1 MATSAASR
9 PAPSE
14 TEPPDTAP
22 SHAAPPIGDAPERT
36 SRRAGYID
44 WMRGLAV
51 IVMVFAH
58 AVDSWTR
65 LDERK
70 TQAYFWFLV
79 IAGMGAPMF
88 LWLAG
93 LSVPLAAHARLRRGA
108 TVADASWR
116 LQVRGWQIFGL
127 AMLFRLQAYVFSPG
141 ASLWGIFKVDIL
153 NVMGVSL
160 VVTAWLWGRSHSSHV
175 RIVMGALVAVVVV
188 VLSAPLRAWEWPA
201 LLPDPLEFYLRP
213 QPNRTTFT
221 LFPWMAFVPAGLMI
235 GEWLAMGGR
244 ARARPGAGVTLHAAF
259 AVVGSVFAV
268 AAYSLSFQPTL
279 VPGSQFWTTSP
290 AFFAIRAGA
299 LVAVLGL
306 CYFLVRPGGFWDRVT
321 LPRRWSPME
330 QLGRTSLFV
339 YWIHVELAYGIF
351 SRPLH
356 KQLSFEGAL
365 VASTAFMV
373 LLLGASVA
381 KTVWWDKRPV
391 RPPSSPLVPASSR

>member
-1 MATSAASR
+1 MSEAS
-9 PAPSE
+9 PAG
-14 TEPPDTAP
+14 PPAG
-22 SHAAPPIGDAPERT
+22 A

-58 AVDSWTR
+58 TVDSWTR
-65 LDERK
+65 LDQRK

-93 LSVPLAAHARLRRGA
+93 LSVPLAAHARMRRGA
-108 TVADASWR
+108 SVAEASWR

-160 VVTAWLWGRSHSSHV
+160 VVTAWLWGRTTSSRSRV
-175 RIVMGALVAVVVV
+175 LYAVLVAAVIVG
-188 VLSAPLRAWEWPA
+188 LSAPLRAWGWPA
-201 LLPDPLEFYLRP
+201 VLPDPLEFYLRP

-221 LFPWMAFVPAGLMI
+221 LFPWMAFVPAGLVI
-235 GEWLAMGGR
+235 GELLATAGPAF
-244 ARARPGAGVTLHAAF
+244 ARSGFGAAGFRLHAS
-259 AVVGSVFAV
+259 VVLLGTASALV
-268 AAYSLSFQPTL
+268 AYWLSFQPTI

-306 CYFLVRPGGFWDRVT
+306 CYFLVRPDSLWDRLA
-321 LPRRWSPME
+321 LPRGWSPME
-330 QLGRTSLFV
+330 QLGRTSLFL

-356 KQLSFEGAL
+356 KRLSFEGAL
-365 VASTAFMV
+365 LASTIFMV
-373 LLLGASVA
+373 LMLGVSVA
-381 KTVWWDKRPV
+381 KTVWWDKRGV
-391 RPPSSPLVPASSR
+391 R

>member
-1 MATSAASR
+1 MATS
-9 PAPSE
+9 E
-14 TEPPDTAP
+14 
-22 SHAAPPIGDAPERT
+22 APPSGPAAGA

-51 IVMVFAH
+51 VVMVFAH
-58 AVDSWTR
+58 TVDSWTR

-93 LSVPLAAHARLRRGA
+93 LSVPLAAHARMRRGA
-108 TVADASWR
+108 SVAEASWR

-141 ASLWGIFKVDIL
+141 ASFWGLFKVDIL
-153 NVMGVSL
+153 NVMGISL
-160 VVTAWLWGRSHSSHV
+160 VVTAWLWGRSASSRV
-175 RIVMGALVAVVVV
+175 RVVTAACVAAAIV
-188 VLSAPLRAWEWPA
+188 VLSAPLRVWEWPGV
-201 LLPDPLEFYLRP
+201 LPDPIEFYLRP

-221 LFPWMAFVPAGLMI
+221 LFPWMAFVPAGLVV
-235 GEWLAMGGR
+235 GEWLATAGAA
-244 ARARPGAGVTLHAAF
+244 ARRFGAAGAGIRLHAAF
-259 AVVGSVFAV
+259 VAGGSLFAL
-268 AAYSLSFQPTL
+268 AAYWLSFRPTL
-279 VPGSQFWTTSP
+279 VAGSQFWTTSP
-290 AFFAIRAGA
+290 AFFGMRAGA

-306 CYFLVRPGGFWDRVT
+306 CYFLVRPGGVWDRAT
-321 LPRRWSPME
+321 WPRRWSPME
-330 QLGRTSLFV
+330 QLGRTSLFL

-356 KQLSFEGAL
+356 KQLSFGSAL
-365 VASTAFMV
+365 LVSTAFMV

-391 RPPSSPLVPASSR
+391 RPPNSPPVPLSSRSSFPQAARGQE